1 MKTLKIK
8 APTAELQIP
17 SKVWMPMLVALLG
30 TLLFLYFRF
39 KLKKKKQLAEAKKK
53 EAQREIEEEVTTE
66 KVEEKEAKPVV
77 EKEEAEDIDTQV
89 EDITQAVLAQ
99 NVHLPA
105 LSFNND
111 WELIPLLPT
120 VEHPIH
126 YRIFNQT
133 GQAAVEVSLQKAVE
147 ITWQVTAENL
157 ADVSVPLQDAT
168 QLRAVIASY
177 LQQISPVS
185 DEEE

>member
-39 KLKKKKQLAEAKKK
+39 KLKKKKQLAEAQK
-53 EAQREIEEEVTTE
+53 EIAEEVTTE
-66 KVEEKEAKPVV
+66 KKEEKKAKPVV